1 MINIVH
7 PAAIFIIGALL
18 VPLFRGRLKSAYMLF
33 LPVFAMY
40 SLLNM
45 PEGKYWTVRFLEY
58 DLIFGRV
65 DKLSMVFGYI
75 FTLITFIG
83 IIYALHVKDDT
94 QHVAAFIYAGSA
106 LGITFAGDL
115 FTLYLFWEIMAI
127 SAVFLIW
134 ARKTEAAIRAG
145 WRYLLFHI
153 VGGLCLLAGIILYVA
168 ETGSPEFAYIGLGT
182 HGLASYLILIGFA
195 VNAGVI
201 PLHPWLPDAYP
212 EATVTGA
219 VFLSA
224 LTT

>member
-1 MINIVH
+1 
-7 PAAIFIIGALL
+7 
-18 VPLFRGRLKSAYMLF
+18 MLF
-33 LPVFAMY
+33 LPVLAMY

-65 DKLSMVFGYI
+65 DRLSMVFGYI

-83 IIYALHVKDDT
+83 IIFALHVKDNT

-134 ARKTEAAIRAG
+134 ARKTDAAISAG

-153 VGGLCLLAGIILYVA
+153 VGGLCLLAGTILYVA
-168 ETGSPEFAYIGLGT
+168 ETGSPEFDYIGLGT
-182 HGLASYLILIGFA
+182 YGLASYLIF
-195 VNAGVI
+195 NSPS
-201 PLHPWLPDAYP
+201 PLAS
-212 EATVTGA
+212 GC
-219 VFLSA
+219 LSRGDGYRCRVSERPYHKKCRIYFGQN
-224 LTT
+224 LSGHYCFDLDRCDHDLFSHLLCGDRK